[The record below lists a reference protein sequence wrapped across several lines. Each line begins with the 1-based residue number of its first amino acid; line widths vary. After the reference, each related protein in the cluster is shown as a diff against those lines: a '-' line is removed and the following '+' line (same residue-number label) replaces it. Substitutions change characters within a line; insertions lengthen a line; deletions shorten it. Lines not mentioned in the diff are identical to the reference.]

1 MWSRCGGGSREKG
14 QGLWVK
20 QGMSMEKALLMAMC
34 HCEWGRRRA
43 AKGLSQHRAPRS
55 VIGETLIPVGGMSC
69 VWRDMHPSRAGGA
82 MAHQGQP
89 ELGRLTCL
97 SGWRVSSSAGVIVL
111 QRSCCGLRRRE

>member
-1 MWSRCGGGSREKG
+1 M
-14 QGLWVK
+14 K
-20 QGMSMEKALLMAMC
+20 QGMSMEKALLMAM
-34 HCEWGRRRA
+34 WGRKRA
-43 AKGLSQHRAPRS
+43 AKGLSQHRDPRS
-55 VIGETLIPVGGMSC
+55 VIGETLIPVGGMSR